1 MRVSYFAQV
10 TYGGKATPYCNGAV
24 TSMYL
29 IEGNT
34 FYDHTANGYN
44 AYAGH
49 ETGHGQ
55 SIGHIDDTGIIALMG
70 NNPDIEIFFKPQ
82 FPDIDFVNQIY
93 P

>member
-1 MRVSYFAQV
+1 
-10 TYGGKATPYCNGAV
+10 
-24 TSMYL
+24 L

-34 FYDHTANGYN
+34 FYGETTNGYH

-55 SIGHIDDTGIIALMG
+55 SIGHIANSGLIALMG
-70 NNPDIEIFFKPQ
+70 YNPDIEVYFMPQ
-82 FPDIDFVNQIY
+82 PSDIDFVNQIY